1 MVFGS
6 ASLIRPLRALMTIS
20 PHPPVRDPR
29 RILRNYVIFACV
41 AIPALLLAMFA
52 AIHAR
57 RWDWVQA
64 CFGLW
69 LAFFP
74 TMLMCGFLEI
84 RTAAR
89 GLPNDD
95 RSASIPIIVFGG
107 MALVYVLMARKG
119 ML

>member
-1 MVFGS
+1 M
-6 ASLIRPLRALMTIS
+6 IS

-29 RILRNYVIFACV
+29 RILRNYVIFAGV
-41 AIPALLLAMFA
+41 TIPALLLAMFA

-64 CFGLW
+64 SASLW

-74 TMLMCGFLEI
+74 TMLVCGFMEI
-84 RTAAR
+84 RNAAR
-89 GLPNDD
+89 GIPDDD
-95 RSASIPIIVFGG
+95 RRVSIPVIIFGG
-107 MALVYVLMARKG
+107 MALVYLLMARKG